1 MQPWSGQAV
10 NYPFLSLLVVT
21 TLFAF
26 WAGGGPERV
35 GAAAYALSVAATHL
49 IRTANSH
56 RWLNVESGEFIVDVL
71 VFIAF
76 VIIAL
81 RANRFWPL
89 CVSALLGIGVL
100 GHLARYVGPDTFW
113 WAYAVVLTIW
123 SYPIL
128 ALIALGT
135 VLHWRRLAR
144 HGADR
149 SWVNSSGRSDL
160 TPPAGP
166 TAS

>member
-1 MQPWSGQAV
+1 V
-10 NYPFLSLLVVT
+10 NYPFLALLVLC
-21 TLFAF
+21 TLYAL

-35 GAAAYALSVAATHL
+35 GAAIYALSVVVTHL
-49 IRTANSH
+49 IRTANGQ
-56 RWLNVESGEFIVDVL
+56 RWLNVQIGEFTVDAVTFL
-71 VFIAF
+71 AF

-89 CVSALLGIGVL
+89 WVSAFLGLGVL
-100 GHLARYVGPDTFW
+100 GHLGRLVGADTYW

-123 SYPIL
+123 SYPIV
-128 ALIALGT
+128 ATFALGT
-135 VLHWRRLAR
+135 FLHRRRLAL

-149 SWVNSSGRSDL
+149 SWVNSSDRSGPM
-160 TPPAGP
+160 PPAGP